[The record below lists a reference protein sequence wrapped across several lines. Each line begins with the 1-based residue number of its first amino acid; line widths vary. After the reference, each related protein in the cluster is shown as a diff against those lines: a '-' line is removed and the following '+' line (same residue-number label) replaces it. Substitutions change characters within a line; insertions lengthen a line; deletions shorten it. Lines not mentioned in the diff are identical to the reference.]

1 MTQDIEMLE
10 YICKNAEMGRDNLSH
25 ILDKIEDAE
34 LHKCLV
40 SQMEEYQKTYD
51 SAYEML
57 DNLGH
62 KPESAGVMAKTMAHL
77 TSDVKTISDNSPSK
91 IAEMVIQGNTMG
103 VTKMTKRIHEY
114 DGENKKIIALAQ
126 KQVTME
132 EDNIEEMKKFL

>member
-1 MTQDIEMLE
+1 MTQDIEMLD

-57 DNLGH
+57 DSLGH

-77 TSDVKTISDNSPSK
+77 TSDVKTISDASPSK

-114 DGENKKIIALAQ
+114 DGDNKKSWRWRRNRYRL
-126 KQVTME
+126 KRTTL
-132 EDNIEEMKKFL
+132 KR

>member
-1 MTQDIEMLE
+1 
-10 YICKNAEMGRDNLSH
+10 
-25 ILDKIEDAE
+25 
-34 LHKCLV
+34 
-40 SQMEEYQKTYD
+40 MEEYQKTYD

-114 DGENKKIIALAQ
+114 DGDNKKIVALAQ
-126 KQVTME
+126 KHVAME
-132 EDNIEEMKKFL
+132 EDNIEEVKQKIAKVQMDMGNNGEYIPEIIYINGMRQHSASNRSYKFPEFG

>member
-1 MTQDIEMLE
+1 MTQDIEMLD

-57 DNLGH
+57 DSLGH
-62 KPESAGVMAKTMAHL
+62 KPESAGVMHRLCL
-77 TSDVKTISDNSPSK
+77 T
-91 IAEMVIQGNTMG
+91 
-103 VTKMTKRIHEY
+103 
-114 DGENKKIIALAQ
+114 
-126 KQVTME
+126 
-132 EDNIEEMKKFL
+132 

>member
-1 MTQDIEMLE
+1 MTQDIEMLD
-10 YICKNAEMGRDNLSH
+10 YICKNAEMGVIIYPTFWIRSRTPSCTNAWSARWRNT
-25 ILDKIEDAE
+25 K
-34 LHKCLV
+34 
-40 SQMEEYQKTYD
+40 KTYD

-114 DGENKKIIALAQ
+114 DGDNKKNRCVGAKTCSHGRGQ
-126 KQVTME
+126 Y
-132 EDNIEEMKKFL
+132 